1 MDSSTTAFFT
11 KSRRCAPVASDPSF
25 RYGVEQEASESNRK
39 GCAMFGRLGS
49 TRKVSESRRVL
60 TTLAEL
66 IATLS
71 SGLFTGAAIYINL
84 VEHPARMQTGIRPAL
99 TEFAPSY
106 HRATVTQVSLASAG
120 FLSALVA
127 WRFRSD
133 SRWLIGGGLL
143 VSSIPFTA
151 LVILPTNKKLL
162 DPATANDLE
171 LAEKLLTR
179 WGRLHAVRSV
189 LSLASLLT
197 FLLVLVKR
205 RG

>member
-1 MDSSTTAFFT
+1 MFRG
-11 KSRRCAPVASDPSF
+11 SR
-25 RYGVEQEASESNRK
+25 SN
-39 GCAMFGRLGS
+39 
-49 TRKVSESRRVL
+49 KVSDTGGVL
-60 TTLAEL
+60 ATLAKVL
-66 IATLS
+66 AATS
-71 SGLFTGAAIYINL
+71 SGLFTGSAVYINL

-106 HRATVTQVSLASAG
+106 HRATVTQVSLAVAG
-120 FLSALVA
+120 FLSGLVA
-127 WRFRSD
+127 WRSRSEAG
-133 SRWLIGGGLL
+133 WLIGGVLL
-143 VSSIPFTA
+143 VLVIPFTA

-162 DPATANDLE
+162 DPATANDLD

-197 FLLVLVKR
+197 FLLLLTRR

>member
-1 MDSSTTAFFT
+1 
-11 KSRRCAPVASDPSF
+11 
-25 RYGVEQEASESNRK
+25 
-39 GCAMFGRLGS
+39 MFGRLGS
-49 TRKVSESRRVL
+49 TRDVSESRRIS

-71 SGLFTGAAIYINL
+71 SGLFTGASIYINL

-99 TEFAPSY
+99 AEFAPSY
-106 HRATVTQVSLASAG
+106 HRATVTQVSLAVAG
-120 FLSALVA
+120 FLSALIA

-133 SRWLIGGGLL
+133 VRWLIGGGLL
-143 VSSIPFTA
+143 VSVVPFTA
-151 LVILPTNKKLL
+151 LVILPTNKRLL
-162 DPATANDLE
+162 DPATANDLD

-189 LSLASLLT
+189 LSLASLLM
-197 FLLVLVKR
+197 FLLLLVKH